1 MLLEINNLVKS
12 FGGIH
17 AVRDVSISIKEGSIS
32 AIIGPNGA
40 GKTTLFNLLT
50 GIYKPDSGTITFD
63 GRSLVGLRPDQVN
76 AAGVAR
82 TFQSIRLFPTMTV
95 LENVMVGMHSR
106 LRISLV
112 ETLLRPASFHEQE
125 AHVQRKAREL
135 LRFVGLA
142 GKGDELSRNLPYGDQ
157 RRVEIARALAS
168 DPKLVLLDEPTAGM
182 NPNESNDAT
191 ALFRR
196 IRDELGITVVLI
208 EHDMRVVMG
217 ISEHID
223 VLDYGQKI
231 AEGTPEEVR
240 NNPRVIEAYLGRR
253 AAGTDVESK
262 RDGQEL
268 LLDDD
273 GEVLQVVDEAETDE

>member
-12 FGGIH
+12 FGGIR
-17 AVRDVSISIKEGSIS
+17 AVRDVSISIEEGSIS
-32 AIIGPNGA
+32 SIIGPNGA

-50 GIYKPDSGTITFD
+50 GIYKPDSGTITFN
-63 GRSLVGLRPDQVN
+63 GRSLIGLRPDQVN

-82 TFQSIRLFPTMTV
+82 TFQSIRMFPTMTV

-106 LRISLV
+106 LNISLS
-112 ETLLRPASFHEQE
+112 ETLLRPRSFYTQEERVRQKASD
-125 AHVQRKAREL
+125 L

-142 GKGDELSRNLPYGDQ
+142 GKGDEISRNLPYGDQ

-168 DPKLVLLDEPTAGM
+168 DPKLILLDEPTAGM
-182 NPNESNDAT
+182 NPNESDAAT
-191 ALFRR
+191 KLFRR

-231 AEGTPEEVR
+231 ADGTPEEIR
-240 NNPRVIEAYLGRR
+240 SNPRVIEAYLGRR
-253 AAGTDVESK
+253 AAGT
-262 RDGQEL
+262 
-268 LLDDD
+268 
-273 GEVLQVVDEAETDE
+273 AETTGVTDGSLA